1 MKNLGTEAAPKLKE
15 DSSVLI
21 VGIVRDVEKSIR
33 KDYLRFTNAFSNFRR
48 VSWFLVESDS
58 KDKSVQ
64 TLNELTSTNENFEFT
79 SLGNLQSWMLNRTQR
94 MAFARNRYLE
104 EARNRYFDYDFIVV
118 ADFNNLN
125 KLITSEKV
133 STSWERTEWEVVTAN
148 QEGPYY
154 DVWALRHELW
164 SPNDCWQAHAF
175 FRKFIKD
182 PEKALY
188 ATVNSRMFR
197 IPKSAEWIQVE
208 SAFGGLGI
216 YKTKTALESH
226 YSGLDEDGKQICEHV
241 PFHRQI
247 TASGGRIFINP
258 ALTNMRLTDHSRRS
272 LYLSKSWRRLQY
284 PYKFFCKLLRSQINS

>member
-1 MKNLGTEAAPKLKE
+1 MKNLGEEKTLKPQE
-15 DSSVLI
+15 NSSVLI

-33 KDYLRFTNAFSNFRR
+33 KDYLRFTDAFSNFLR
-48 VSWFLVESDS
+48 VSWYLVESDS
-58 KDKSVQ
+58 TDKSVE
-64 TLNELTSTNENFEFT
+64 TLNQLSSTKDNFNFT
-79 SLGNLQSWMLNRTQR
+79 SLGNLQSSILDRTQR

-118 ADFNNLN
+118 ADFNDLN
-125 KLITSEKV
+125 KLITSKKI
-133 STSWERTEWEVVTAN
+133 STSWKRTDWEVVTAN

-175 FRKFIKD
+175 FRKFIKN

-188 ATVNSRMFR
+188 ATVNSRMFK

-216 YKTKTALESH
+216 YKTKVALESN
-226 YSGLDEDGKQICEHV
+226 YSGLDENGEPICEHV
-241 PFHRQI
+241 PFHKQI
-247 TASGGRIFINP
+247 AAKGGRLFINP

-272 LYLSKSWRRLQY
+272 LMLSKYWRLIQY
-284 PYKFFCKLLRSQINS
+284 PYKIFRKLLQS